1 MPVNPI
7 LSPNTSANALKV
19 ASGEHTT
26 VAAADSVVTGLSRV
40 LAVTVSLAEDAAD
53 ALSWVTC
60 AVPSSGGTIT
70 IKTWKNTSGT
80 DPTPAAATAFSKKVS
95 WIAVGY

>member
-7 LSPNTSANALKV
+7 FSPSTTANSLKV

-26 VAAADSVVTGLSRV
+26 VAAADSVVTGLSKV
-40 LAVTVSLAEDAAD
+40 LAVVVSLGQDQAD
-53 ALSWVTC
+53 ALMAATC

-70 IKTWKNTSGT
+70 IKTWQNTSGT
-80 DPTPAAATAFSKKVS
+80 DPTPAAAGAFSKKVN